1 MRFGSKPAG
10 HGLKII
16 YLLDKREK
24 RCKAFFF
31 CLNSDL
37 VNRGLDYAARERI
50 ISFTNGYTA
59 VTAGVIY
66 ASEIVA
72 ESADIYATVYIND
85 INLWSFNG
93 YLIHKRIPVPPLPL
107 TAGDTI
113 KIIITGT
120 ASSNGGYFIP
130 YK

>member
-1 MRFGSKPAG
+1 MP
-10 HGLKII
+10 
-16 YLLDKREK
+16 
-24 RCKAFFF
+24 FFF
-31 CLNSDL
+31 LNINDEENRDL